1 MRRAFYIVHE
11 YWETI
16 SELEHDCL
24 PKAISVCTSFLPPL
38 DRCDSPFVQQL
49 VRRARI
55 KVYVCVLA

>member
-24 PKAISVCTSFLPPL
+24 PKAISVC
-38 DRCDSPFVQQL
+38 
-49 VRRARI
+49 ARI